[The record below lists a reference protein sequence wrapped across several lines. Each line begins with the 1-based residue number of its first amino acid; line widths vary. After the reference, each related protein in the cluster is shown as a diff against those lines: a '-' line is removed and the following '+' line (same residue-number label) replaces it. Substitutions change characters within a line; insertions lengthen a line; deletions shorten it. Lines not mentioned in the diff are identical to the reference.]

1 MTTGLAIQQLLTLRL
16 EEGRFNYR
24 FLLEEASNMAS
35 QATISDNE
43 EVKTRSARRQKPR
56 SLKLNV
62 KMS

>member
-1 MTTGLAIQQLLTLRL
+1 MTISTGLAIQQLLTLRL

-43 EVKTRSARRQKPR
+43 EILEDGTI
-56 SLKLNV
+56 L
-62 KMS
+62 